1 MGEVWQQGPEQEPG
15 RTHLQL
21 AWKGSKESE
30 LEVGRGSKLSMPT
43 PSEVLP
49 PATSARYWSQ
59 NLPRGITIWGRG
71 VQAPELTGR
80 AFLIQTTTLGL

>member
-1 MGEVWQQGPEQEPG
+1 MMGEVWQQGARAGAWEITSST
-15 RTHLQL
+15 RT
-21 AWKGSKESE
+21 GSKESE

-49 PATSARYWSQ
+49 PATSLYWSQ
-59 NLPRGITIWGRG
+59 NLPKGIIIWGQG
-71 VQAPELTGR
+71 VQTPELMGR